1 MSESLRKYFVET
13 ILPFSGKMFGVA
25 AAITGS
31 REDASDA
38 VQTAMLRIWEN
49 ICAGTIP
56 DNPAAYC
63 LSAVRNICITQFIRA
78 KRVTPMDNDDETPP
92 QRSNAEDSLSLK
104 EVLGYLQT
112 LPEKERQAVE
122 MSAFAGYSSE
132 DIAAELKVTK
142 VNARQLLSRGRKRL
156 RDWFK

>member
-1 MSESLRKYFVET
+1 
-13 ILPFSGKMFGVA
+13 
-25 AAITGS
+25 
-31 REDASDA
+31 
-38 VQTAMLRIWEN
+38 
-49 ICAGTIP
+49 
-56 DNPAAYC
+56 
-63 LSAVRNICITQFIRA
+63 
-78 KRVTPMDNDDETPP
+78 MDNDDKAPP

-122 MSAFAGYSSE
+122 LTAFAGYSSE